1 MVNEIALLGDSDDQ
15 FLTDV
20 YNTLRSRGYP
30 ALIIKFSDEE
40 LPMQYKYRVLVDRAS
55 YCDGYLK
62 SMVKNYSLKGTY
74 VINNPFA
81 NICDDK
87 ITEFNMC
94 TRLGIPYPKTI
105 VLPKTNEQMNTW
117 DQINLP
123 SLEVALSRLRFP
135 IILKPH
141 DGYAWDDVSTANNL
155 DEAKR
160 IYERDRG
167 RLVLLAQEMV
177 ASRAFYR
184 VYHFSGRE
192 PIFVK
197 YIPSERRYVRSD
209 YSDIRTVMPTI
220 RDYTIRLNTALDYD
234 FNACEWSVDNQDRVY
249 LIDAFNETP
258 DLSSAFIPQEYYG
271 TIIERFVGLVLDKFH
286 SREIN
291 KWPFE
296 YSP

>member
-1 MVNEIALLGDSDDQ
+1 MANEIALLGDSDDQ

-20 YNTLRSRGYP
+20 CNSLKSKGFP
-30 ALIIKFSDEE
+30 AVIIKFSEE
-40 LPMQYKYRVLVDRAS
+40 EIPIQYRYKVLVDRAS
-55 YCDGYLK
+55 YCDVYLK

-87 ITEFNMC
+87 ITEFNIC

-105 VLPKTNEQMNTW
+105 VLPKTNTEMDTN
-117 DQINLP
+117 DQINIPNLD
-123 SLEVALSRLRFP
+123 VALSKLKFP

-141 DGYAWDDVSTANNL
+141 DGYAWDDVSVANNI

-160 IYERDRG
+160 TYEKNRN
-167 RLVLLAQEMV
+167 RLVLLAQEMI
-177 ASRAFYR
+177 ATKTFYR
-184 VYHFSGRE
+184 VYYFSGRE
-192 PIFVK
+192 PLFVR
-197 YIPSERRYVRSD
+197 YIPSERKYVKSD
-209 YSDIRTVMPTI
+209 YLDIRAVMPVI

-234 FNACEWSVDNQDRVY
+234 FNACEWAVDANDRVF

-258 DLSSAFIPQEYYG
+258 DLSSSFIPQEYYNA
-271 TIIERFVGLVLDKFH
+271 IIDRFVGLVIEKFR